1 MRPIICFIILVI
13 LTMEFANREA
23 CINHYQDQF
32 PRLPRYMIQMALDYD
47 LNQGGSS
54 NEKPLT
60 NKEKRKQKQAKK
72 AQPPVTREFEEQL
85 KSKLENGEF
94 LEFECAKVVK
104 GGDYV
109 MPPMMQGAVNVDGA
123 EYAKLQEQKQSDA
136 KQNDAKLKQSDE
148 KLNDE
153 MSEIKM

>member
-1 MRPIICFIILVI
+1 
-13 LTMEFANREA
+13 MEFANREA

-104 GGDYV
+104 GEDYV

-136 KQNDAKLKQSDE
+136 KLKLSDE

>member
-1 MRPIICFIILVI
+1 MQYAQYAQELLERG
-13 LTMEFANREA
+13 TTREDELSRQLA
-23 CINHYQDQF
+23 EERTLRGKLRDVREDD
-32 PRLPRYMIQMALDYD
+32 PKIQG
-47 LNQGGSS
+47 Q
-54 NEKPLT
+54 
-60 NKEKRKQKQAKK
+60 KQKVK
-72 AQPPVTREFEEQL
+72 VTQQDVDEEQL

-104 GGDYV
+104 GEDYV

-136 KQNDAKLKQSDE
+136 EQKQSDE

>member
-23 CINHYQDQF
+23 CINHYQEQF

-104 GGDYV
+104 GEDYV

-136 KQNDAKLKQSDE
+136 KLKLSDE

>member
-136 KQNDAKLKQSDE
+136 ELKQSDE

>member
-1 MRPIICFIILVI
+1 
-13 LTMEFANREA
+13 MEFANREA
-23 CINHYQDQF
+23 CINHYQEQF

-104 GGDYV
+104 GEDYV

-136 KQNDAKLKQSDE
+136 ELKQSDE

>member
-1 MRPIICFIILVI
+1 
-13 LTMEFANREA
+13 MEFANREA

-104 GGDYV
+104 GEDYV

-136 KQNDAKLKQSDE
+136 KLKLCDAQQNDAKQ
-148 KLNDE
+148 NDE

>member
-1 MRPIICFIILVI
+1 M
-13 LTMEFANREA
+13 
-23 CINHYQDQF
+23 
-32 PRLPRYMIQMALDYD
+32 
-47 LNQGGSS
+47 
-54 NEKPLT
+54 
-60 NKEKRKQKQAKK
+60 
-72 AQPPVTREFEEQL
+72 TREFEEQL

-104 GGDYV
+104 AEDYV

-136 KQNDAKLKQSDE
+136 EQKQSDAEQKQSDE

>member
-1 MRPIICFIILVI
+1 
-13 LTMEFANREA
+13 MEFANREA

-32 PRLPRYMIQMALDYD
+32 PNLPRYMIQMALDYD
-47 LNQGGSS
+47 LNQAGSS

-72 AQPPVTREFEEQL
+72 AQQPVKRDFEEQI

-94 LEFECAKVVK
+94 LEFDCAKVVK
-104 GGDYV
+104 GEDYV
-109 MPPMMQGAVNVDGA
+109 LPPMMKGAVNVDGA
-123 EYAKLQEQKQSDA
+123 EYL
-136 KQNDAKLKQSDE
+136 AKLKAE
-148 KLNDE
+148 AEANLKAEAEVEELCDE

>member
-1 MRPIICFIILVI
+1 
-13 LTMEFANREA
+13 
-23 CINHYQDQF
+23 
-32 PRLPRYMIQMALDYD
+32 MIQMALDYD

-104 GGDYV
+104 GEDYV

-136 KQNDAKLKQSDE
+136 KLKLCDAQQNDAKQ
-148 KLNDE
+148 NDE

>member
-104 GGDYV
+104 GEDYV

-136 KQNDAKLKQSDE
+136 EQKQSDE

>member
-1 MRPIICFIILVI
+1 
-13 LTMEFANREA
+13 MEFANREA

-104 GGDYV
+104 GEDYV

-136 KQNDAKLKQSDE
+136 KLKLCDAQQNDAKLKQSDE

>member
-104 GGDYV
+104 GEDYV

-136 KQNDAKLKQSDE
+136 KLKLSDE